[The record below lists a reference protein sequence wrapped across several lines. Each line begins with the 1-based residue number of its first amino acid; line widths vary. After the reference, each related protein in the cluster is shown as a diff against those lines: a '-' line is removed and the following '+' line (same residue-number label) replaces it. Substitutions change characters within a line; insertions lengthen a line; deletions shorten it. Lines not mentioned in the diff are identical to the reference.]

1 MKRLVAAIVL
11 SILALPA
18 AAECFNRDHLAA
30 YLKVKYELS
39 LRAWG
44 LDDAG
49 NMVELFYNDGG
60 NWAVIETT
68 PSRCAKVAMPHK
80 EGGRLVEIAPPNY
93 ITPLPQYL
101 SQGSA
106 L

>member
-1 MKRLVAAIVL
+1 MRIVAAIVL
-11 SILALPA
+11 SILATPL

-60 NWAVIETT
+60 NWAVITTT
-68 PSRCAKVAMPHK
+68 PFRCAKVAMPHK
-80 EGGRLVEIAPPNY
+80 EGGRLADPARPNKALPPAR
-93 ITPLPQYL
+93 YL
-101 SQGSA
+101 SEGDA